1 MTKSGGFAD
10 YFLDLEFFPDKIDF
24 GELKGTRLRWT
35 LSAYG
40 LLALGLFCQQ
50 LIDLRQIPI
59 TVKLE
64 NVHWGVFIA
73 SLVVAVALLPPFMR
87 WLNKR
92 HKNPSFIHVLW
103 AFTVGF
109 FVNLSTNIFASAIA
123 KYLGRL

>member
-1 MTKSGGFAD
+1 MTQSGAFIN
-10 YFLDLEFFPDKIDF
+10 YFLNLDFYPGEIDF
-24 GELKGTRLRWT
+24 GALESKRLRWT

-40 LLALGLFCQQ
+40 LLVLGLFCQQ
-50 LIDLRQIPI
+50 VTDLRRMPI

-73 SLVVAVALLPPFMR
+73 SMIVALALLPPFMR
-87 WLNKR
+87 WLNNR

-109 FVNLSTNIFASAIA
+109 FVNLSTNVFASAIA
-123 KYLGRL
+123 KHLFKF